1 MLGVLE
7 SGGGRLLGVI
17 LEVVGVRT
25 GGVDVKDETRLVH
38 FSLVSRSIF
47 DPSTF

>member
-25 GGVDVKDETRLVH
+25 GGVDVNGAEGGGLRV
-38 FSLVSRSIF
+38 FGV
-47 DPSTF
+47 

>member
-1 MLGVLE
+1 MKEFLEMLGVLE

-25 GGVDVKDETRLVH
+25 GGVDMNGAEGGGLCVFGV
-38 FSLVSRSIF
+38 
-47 DPSTF
+47 